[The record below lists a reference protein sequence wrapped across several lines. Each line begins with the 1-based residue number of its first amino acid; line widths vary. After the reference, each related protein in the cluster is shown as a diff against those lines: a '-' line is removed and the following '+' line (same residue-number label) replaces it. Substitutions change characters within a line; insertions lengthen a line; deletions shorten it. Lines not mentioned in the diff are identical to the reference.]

1 VSGKASM
8 SNARSEITP
17 ANAIKTIVVTT
28 RPRWLRDQVMI
39 LVSIVGD
46 LFGDR
51 GQAALQECPL
61 VR

>member
-1 VSGKASM
+1 M